1 MNRYLINVFLLV
13 TIFVM
18 IGCEGE
24 EGKRGLPAP
33 VLRGSITG
41 NVTTAV
47 KADIAG
53 IEVKII
59 ETSQTTKTDSLGNW
73 TINDVKAGIYTL
85 EFSKAGYGT
94 SKIQNYSFVGGGVSR
109 VTSSVTLSKLPSY
122 TATHIDLIEFPTDDQ
137 GQFSCIVNFTP
148 EAPRNE
154 ARYFRV
160 YFSKNRNFVPT
171 TGDFFYTTT
180 FTGFQANPYSDI
192 TLRVKSIVPAL
203 KTKNSSSSMSPFVKG
218 DSVYVVVCAS
228 ASTGS
233 STPLSTSGFYDNLNF
248 GQYVYTDVT
257 APTNTVSFVLP

>member
-1 MNRYLINVFLLV
+1 MNRYILNVFLCITILV
-13 TIFVM
+13 V

-24 EGKRGLPAP
+24 EGKRGVPAP

-41 NVTTAV
+41 IVTTSA
-47 KADIAG
+47 KADITG
-53 IEVKII
+53 IEVKIA
-59 ETSQTTKTDSLGNW
+59 ETSQTTLTDSLGNW

-109 VTSSVTLSKLPSY
+109 VTSSITLTKLPAH
-122 TATHIDLIEFPTDDQ
+122 TATHIDLIEAPTDDQ

-148 EAPRNE
+148 EAPRSE
-154 ARYFRV
+154 VRYFRV
-160 YFSKNRNFVPT
+160 YFSKNRNFAPT
-171 TGDFFYTTT
+171 NGDFFFTTT

-192 TLRVKSIVPAL
+192 TLRVKSIVPSL

-218 DSVYVVVCAS
+218 DSVYVAVCAS
-228 ASTGS
+228 ASSG
-233 STPLSTSGFYDNLNF
+233 STPNAASGFYDNLNF

-257 APTNTVSFVLP
+257 APTNTVGFVLP

>member
-1 MNRYLINVFLLV
+1 MNRYLLNVFLLV
-13 TIFVM
+13 TIFVV

-53 IEVKII
+53 IEVKIV

-94 SKIQNYSFVGGGVSR
+94 SKILNYSFVGGGVSR
-109 VTSSVTLSKLPSY
+109 VTSSITLTKLPTH
-122 TATHIDLIEFPTDDQ
+122 TATHIDLIESPTDDQ

-148 EAPRNE
+148 EAPYNE
-154 ARYFRV
+154 LRFFRV

-171 TGDFFYTTT
+171 TGDFFFTTT
-180 FTGFQANPYSDI
+180 FTGLKSNPYSDVTFRI
-192 TLRVKSIVPAL
+192 RSIALLLKS
-203 KTKNSSSSMSPFVKG
+203 KNSANSMSPFVKG
-218 DSVYVVVCAS
+218 DSVYVAVCAS
-228 ASTGS
+228 ASSGS
-233 STPLSTSGFYDNLNF
+233 SPLSTSGFYDNLNF